1 MRMVVGFWERPPKA
15 DPAGSPAA
23 EATVSPATGLPGPRH
38 DARTGEQREK
48 RMLETFERLES
59 NVRSYIRSFPVC
71 FDVARGCHLYAEDGT
86 EYLDFFAGAGV
97 LNYGHNHPRLKQ
109 ALFEYMERDGIA
121 HSLDMASTSKGAF
134 LECFHQRILAPRG
147 LGEYRVQFPGP
158 TGTNAVEAALKL
170 ARKVTGR
177 NPIVSFTNAFHGMT
191 LGALAVT
198 GSAFK
203 RAGAGIP
210 LVHGTAMP
218 FDGYFGEEVDTIEYL
233 RRFLEDQSSGLDLPA
248 AIVVETIQAEGGI
261 NLARF
266 EWLQRLEAL
275 ARDFDILFVVDDI
288 QVGNGRT
295 GPFFSFE
302 RAGVRPDI
310 ITLSKSLS
318 GFGQPLSITLFRDDL
333 DVWEP
338 GEHNGTFRGNNLGFV
353 SATAALE
360 AYWKDETL
368 TRHVDAM
375 GSIVESSLA
384 KMVAAWPGAEAST
397 RGRGLIHGID
407 LPEEGRAKRICKAA
421 FERGLVTETSGP
433 SGNVIK
439 IMPPLVIDEELLREG
454 LGRLA
459 EAFESVMKA
468 EGVSAA

>member
-1 MRMVVGFWERPPKA
+1 
-15 DPAGSPAA
+15 
-23 EATVSPATGLPGPRH
+23 
-38 DARTGEQREK
+38 
-48 RMLETFERLES
+48 MLETFERLES
-59 NVRSYIRSFPVC
+59 GVRSYIRSFPTT
-71 FDVARGCHLYAEDGT
+71 FDTARGCHLWDEDGR

-97 LNYGHNHPRLKQ
+97 LNYGHNNPKMKQ
-109 ALFEYMERDGIA
+109 ALLSYVERDGIA
-121 HSLDMASTSKGAF
+121 HSLDMASVSKAEF
-134 LECFHQRILAPRG
+134 LERFHEVVLAPRG
-147 LGEYRVQFPGP
+147 LGDFRVQFPGP

-177 NPIVSFTNAFHGMT
+177 NQILSFTNAFHGMT

-210 LVHGTAMP
+210 LAHGTAMP
-218 FDGYFGEEVDTIEYL
+218 FDGYFGDDVDTIDYL
-233 RRFLEDQSSGLDLPA
+233 RRYIEDQSSGLDLPA

-261 NLARF
+261 NVAGF

-275 ARDFDILFVVDDI
+275 AREFEILFVVDDI

-302 RAGVRPDI
+302 RAGLHPDI

-318 GFGQPLSITLFRDDL
+318 GFGQPLSITILRDEL
-333 DVWEP
+333 DIWEP

-353 SATAALE
+353 TATASMD
-360 AYWKDETL
+360 YWRDDAL

-375 GSIVESSLA
+375 GAIVEEALA
-384 KMVAAWPGAEAST
+384 KMVAAWPGAGARS
-397 RGRGLIHGID
+397 RGRGLIHGLE
-407 LPEEGRAKRICKAA
+407 LPGEGRAKRVCAEA
-421 FERGLVTETSGP
+421 FARSLIMETSGP
-433 SGNVIK
+433 SGEVIK
-439 IMPPLVIDEELLREG
+439 VMPPLVIEEPLLRDG

-459 EAFESVMKA
+459 EAVEAVMKA
-468 EGVSAA
+468 EGVEAA